1 MRTGIWVIGAMALLA
16 SWASRPTAAQ
26 ERQDP
31 GETRHRFVVR
41 EFSGRGWKLASRQDL
56 PGFGPGFQ
64 VLVLGMD
71 LPEADEKGRAL
82 GPVNRLLVLDGEWIE
97 FDSFVDDGID
107 DAVEPSLQ
115 TPTFF
120 QLKWSVLKGKRP
132 LLVLQGIVP
141 TQGPGEPL
149 QTGQR
154 TWVLGWT
161 PREGFESQA
170 DVVAR
175 RPAQVGPTEVRVPL
189 P

>member
-1 MRTGIWVIGAMALLA
+1 MTRAFRCFGAMLLLA
-16 SWASRPTAAQ
+16 MWAPHGAWA
-26 ERQDP
+26 EGNPEP

-41 EFSGRGWKLASRQDL
+41 EFSGRGWKLLSRQDL
-56 PGFGPGFQ
+56 PGFGTGFQ
-64 VLVLGMD
+64 LLLLGMD
-71 LPEADEKGRAL
+71 LPEADGKGQNL
-82 GPVNRLLVLDGEWIE
+82 GPVNRLLILDGEWIE

-107 DAVEPSLQ
+107 DAVEPGLN

-120 QLKWSVLKGKRP
+120 QLKWSVVKGKRP
-132 LLVLQGIVP
+132 LLVIQGVVP

-161 PREGFESQA
+161 AREGFESLA
-170 DVVAR
+170 DIVAK
-175 RPAQVGPTEVRVPL
+175 RPAQVGATEVRVPL

>member
-1 MRTGIWVIGAMALLA
+1 MKAAVRGIGVFALLA
-16 SWASRPTAAQ
+16 MWAPGIARADQGP
-26 ERQDP
+26 DP

-41 EFSGRGWKLASRQDL
+41 EFSGRGWKLLSREEL
-56 PGFGPGFQ
+56 AGFGPGFQ
-64 VLVLGMD
+64 LLVLGMP
-71 LPEADEKGRAL
+71 LPEVEEKAREL
-82 GPVNRLLVLDGEWIE
+82 GSVNRLLVLDGEWIE

-107 DAVEPSLQ
+107 DAVEPSIQ

-120 QLKWSVLKGKRP
+120 RLKWSVVKGKRP
-132 LLVLQGIVP
+132 LLVLQGVVP
-141 TQGPGEPL
+141 TQGPGEAL

-161 PREGFESQA
+161 PREGFESLA

-175 RPAQVGPTEVRVPL
+175 RPAQVSATEVRVPL

>member
-1 MRTGIWVIGAMALLA
+1 MKTAVRVVGAMMLLA
-16 SWASRPTAAQ
+16 SWAPRHAGAQ
-26 ERQDP
+26 GNPDP

-41 EFSGRGWKLASRQDL
+41 EFSGRGWKLLSRQEL
-56 PGFGPGFQ
+56 PGFGNGFQ
-64 VLVLGMD
+64 LLLLGME
-71 LPEADEKGRAL
+71 LPEAEEKAQGL

-107 DAVEPSLQ
+107 DAVEPSIH

-120 QLKWSVLKGKRP
+120 QLKWSVVKGKKP
-132 LLVLQGIVP
+132 LLVLQGVVP

-154 TWVLGWT
+154 TWVLGWS
-161 PREGFESQA
+161 PKEGFESQA
-170 DVVAR
+170 DIVAR
-175 RPAQVGPTEVRVPL
+175 RPAQVGATEVRVPL